1 MSARAKNPE
10 SEEGKPAGFP
20 RGVHQTPV
28 PSPLLGPL
36 LADIDDMGEL
46 KCTLRAVALLHLTDR
61 RPRWI
66 TEDELLSDEVLV
78 GCLDDR
84 SAVAEALELAVG
96 RGTLLRVGTANR
108 RLTLNTAEGRVAI
121 QRIAD
126 ESGLDAGPARVGT
139 PGAATGPANAPNI
152 FALYE
157 DNIGA
162 LSPIIAD
169 ELKRAEGDYPADW
182 ITDAF
187 KESVVANAR
196 SWRYV
201 RAILERWDTD
211 GRGDGRPD
219 SRSADGRTRGHIK
232 EARTKPSS
240 GFSRY

>member
-1 MSARAKNPE
+1 MTGDGRFE
-10 SEEGKPAGFP
+10 GFP
-20 RGVHQTPV
+20 RGVHQTPT

-36 LADIDDMGEL
+36 LAEIDDIGEL

-66 TEDELLSDEVLV
+66 SENELLSDDVLL
-78 GCLDDR
+78 GSLGARD
-84 SAVAEALELAVG
+84 AVAQALELAVG
-96 RGTLLRVGTANR
+96 RRTLLRMGTANR
-108 RLTLNTAEGRVAI
+108 QLILNTHEGRLAV
-121 QRIAD
+121 QRMVYD
-126 ESGLDAGPARVGT
+126 SGPE
-139 PGAATGPANAPNI
+139 TGPAPAGTTITPNI

-162 LSPIIAD
+162 LSPMIAD
-169 ELKRAEGDYPADW
+169 ELKRAEADYPADW

-187 KESVVANAR
+187 KESAVANAR

-201 RAILERWDTD
+201 RAVLERWQTE
-211 GRGDGRPD
+211 GRGDGRPE

-232 EARTKPSS
+232 EAGTKPGS

>member
-1 MSARAKNPE
+1 MSARANNPE
-10 SEEGKPAGFP
+10 SEEGNPAGFP

-36 LADIDDMGEL
+36 LADIDDIGEL
-46 KCTLRAVALLHLTDR
+46 KCTLRAVALLHQTAR

-66 TEDELLSDEVLV
+66 NEGELLSDEVLL
-78 GCLDDR
+78 GSLGARD
-84 SAVAEALELAVG
+84 AVAQALELAVE
-96 RGTLLRVGTANR
+96 RGTLLRTGTANR
-108 RLTLNTAEGRVAI
+108 RLILNTYEGRVAI

-126 ESGLDAGPARVGT
+126 ESGPEAGPAPVDT
-139 PGAATGPANAPNI
+139 PGAAKGMTGSPNI

-162 LSPIIAD
+162 LSPMIAD
-169 ELKRAEGDYPADW
+169 ELKRAEADYPADW
-182 ITDAF
+182 ITEAF
-187 KESVVANAR
+187 KESAVANAR

-201 RAILERWDTD
+201 RAVLERWQTD

-232 EARTKPSS
+232 EAGTKPGS